1 MRWSSAALG
10 LLLVPALALGACG
23 NGKSAT
29 PAKSKSLTIVITAE
43 PNKTLNPENGNSSAD
58 IQVAEALYAPL
69 VETDPASG
77 KLRNVVADSITPDA
91 TGRTWT
97 IKIKDGFS
105 FQNGQALTA
114 RDYVDTWNLTAY
126 GPNAWKNNGF
136 FSKVDGYDALNPT
149 APDGQTAPAPTAKEM
164 TGLKVVDDHTFT
176 VRLKVPF
183 SQFGLTLQYLGLA
196 PLAEAVRKDPKA
208 YDHKPIGMGPYK
220 LATDEWKTG
229 EDIKLV
235 KWNGYKATAPQA
247 DKVTFRF
254 IQNGDTA
261 YNEFLAGTVDSV
273 QVPSTKK
280 NTFKTD
286 APDRWLVSESA
297 GNIFYFVFPSWDPA
311 YAKPEL
317 RHAISMAIDRAAFAN
332 LVGLAKPASG
342 LVAPGIDGQRPDAC
356 KYCTH
361 DAAAAKKLFDE
372 AGGLSKPMTINY
384 NSGTSTGQ
392 TYAEAIGNMMRQTLG
407 IEVRYVGKPGSEIT
421 DLADKKSLEGVRFGG
436 WGHDYPSIE
445 DYLTPMFKSN
455 GDANFSKYANPKVDQ
470 LLAQGDSQPN
480 PERAIQLYQ
489 QVEDICLEDMPL
501 VPLYHIQDAYL
512 AAKGVHPRNSRYTGV
527 SPLWSTIDR

>member
-1 MRWSSAALG
+1 M
-10 LLLVPALALGACG
+10 
-23 NGKSAT
+23 
-29 PAKSKSLTIVITAE
+29 
-43 PNKTLNPENGNSSAD
+43 
-58 IQVAEALYAPL
+58 
-69 VETDPASG
+69 
-77 KLRNVVADSITPDA
+77 
-91 TGRTWT
+91 
-97 IKIKDGFS
+97 
-105 FQNGQALTA
+105 
-114 RDYVDTWNLTAY
+114 
-126 GPNAWKNNGF
+126 
-136 FSKVDGYDALNPT
+136 
-149 APDGQTAPAPTAKEM
+149 
-164 TGLKVVDDHTFT
+164 
-176 VRLKVPF
+176 
-183 SQFGLTLQYLGLA
+183 
-196 PLAEAVRKDPKA
+196 
-208 YDHKPIGMGPYK
+208 
-220 LATDEWKTG
+220 
-229 EDIKLV
+229 

-392 TYAEAIGNMMRQTLG
+392 TYAQAIGNMMRQTLG
-407 IEVRYVGKPGSEIT
+407 IEVRYVGRLKADGKQFDSNYGGKPPLRFQVGSRGVVQGF
-421 DLADKKSLEGVRFGG
+421 DDGVRPT
-436 WGHDYPSIE
+436 DAQ
-445 DYLTPMFKSN
+445 TPQTAS
-455 GDANFSKYANPKVDQ
+455 
-470 LLAQGDSQPN
+470 
-480 PERAIQLYQ
+480 
-489 QVEDICLEDMPL
+489 
-501 VPLYHIQDAYL
+501 
-512 AAKGVHPRNSRYTGV
+512 
-527 SPLWSTIDR
+527 